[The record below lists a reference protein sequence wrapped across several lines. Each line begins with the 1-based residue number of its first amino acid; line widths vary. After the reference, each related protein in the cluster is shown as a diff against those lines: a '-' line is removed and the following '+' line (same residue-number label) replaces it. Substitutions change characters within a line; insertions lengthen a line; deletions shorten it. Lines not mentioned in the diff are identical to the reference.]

1 MKKLFILTLLMISM
15 FFCACTGCSNKSE
28 NIVANGSID
37 SLVIEDTV
45 LTDTLQE
52 KGSIKWSVKISID
65 TIGNNVVVKNPVIK
79 MQK

>member
-28 NIVANGSID
+28 NVVANDSID

-45 LTDTLQE
+45 LVDTLQQ
-52 KGSIKWSVKISID
+52 KGSIKWSVKINID
-65 TIGNNVVVKNPVIK
+65 TIGVVPVSNNKNK
-79 MQK
+79 N